1 MGRKGT
7 TSLKHQGQRLQMGD
21 GLARSQFT
29 FLDVL
34 RILSGLILLN
44 ALLSYTFTSST
55 MWGYDGRY
63 VNTTYLRH
71 VLRGY
76 PQTRFTPE
84 SLLEATQKTGRLL
97 LSIDKKVFDV
107 SSNPEMYDPQ
117 SVSARYSTF
126 VGQDCTRMFVNGCF
140 NETSQCTW
148 DLRNM
153 GFEEDWVTQRVESW
167 LKFYTENPHYWQV
180 GYLDVGELE
189 THDIP
194 EQCLT
199 GVSFPF

>member
-1 MGRKGT
+1 
-7 TSLKHQGQRLQMGD
+7 MGD
-21 GLARSQFT
+21 GLARNQFT
-29 FLDVL
+29 LLDVL
-34 RILSGLILLN
+34 RILSGLILFN

-55 MWGYDGRY
+55 MWGYEGRY
-63 VNTTYLRH
+63 VNTNYIRH
-71 VLRGY
+71 VLKGS
-76 PQTRFTPE
+76 PQTKFTPKT
-84 SLLEATQKTGRLL
+84 LLETTQQTGQLL
-97 LSIDKKVFDV
+97 LSIDRKVFDV

-189 THDIP
+189 TYDIP